1 MVYLKDSVNIYGKR
15 EASTREISNTEWDV
29 DTDIGLWIKNKV
41 MRNMKGTIKW
51 IRNQVMVFISGRTV
65 GTIRVILK
73 TIIATDLANYLPQIM
88 K

>member
-1 MVYLKDSVNIYGKR
+1 M
-15 EASTREISNTEWDV
+15 